1 MQKIPLMLAT
11 PGMVLARDVFRN
23 DSPVG
28 MPICGKETVL
38 TEALI
43 ARLDH
48 LEVHSVYVDGH
59 PVWQEGE
66 RTLDDMLHELDNRFG
81 KVRHDG
87 LTNKLYEIY
96 ACYLK
101 RSMGEDVGR

>member
-1 MQKIPLMLAT
+1 MQKIPLMLAA

-23 DSPVG
+23 DSPSG

-38 TEALI
+38 TDSLI
-43 ARLDH
+43 ARLEQLD
-48 LEVHSVYVDGH
+48 VQSVYVDGH

-66 RTLDDMLHELDNRFG
+66 RTLEDMLHELDRRFE
-81 KVRHDG
+81 KVRQDP
-87 LTNKLYEIY
+87 LTGKLYEIHV
-96 ACYLK
+96 CYLK